1 MSRIVILTN
10 TYPYSGETFLENEL
24 KYIPNPNMAVI
35 CPIQIAGFH
44 HVDSEKHKITVFHCM
59 KKIILTDWIV
69 SVGKG
74 IYNIFKQHEL
84 KEIKKDRFMIK
95 NFIKAIKFAIK
106 SETAICAITRWIPV
120 WNVDNES
127 IVFYSY
133 WFYEAA
139 YIAARLH
146 EIFPNSIFI
155 SRCHGYDL
163 YKERHIGG
171 YLPFRQYLLY
181 SASAVYPISQQ
192 GRKYLLNNYGF
203 QWKDKIKVC
212 RLGTERLFKPILQKE
227 QNHIITIVSCSNLV
241 KVKRVHLLIE
251 ALMTTNL
258 PLCWYHIGD
267 GPMKESLL
275 SLANK
280 LPQTIQWKFLGAI
293 PNCEVQKFYAEHYVD
308 ALINV
313 SESEGIPVSIMEA
326 LSYGIPAIATDV
338 GGVSEIIED
347 GKNGILLKKDFT
359 SEELISAISFFGN
372 LTQENSI
379 VRINAVTMWN
389 EKYNAVNNYS
399 QFYNKVYN
407 LI

>member
-24 KYIPNPNMAVI
+24 KYIPDPNMAVI

-106 SETAICAITRWIPV
+106 SETAIRAITRWIPV
-120 WNVDNES
+120 WNVENGS

-139 YIAARLH
+139 YMAARLH

-171 YLPFRQYLLY
+171 YLPFRQYLLQ
-181 SASAVYPISQQ
+181 SASEIYPISQQ
-192 GRKYLLNNYGF
+192 GRNYLLNNYGF

-251 ALMTTNL
+251 ALKTTNL

-275 SLANK
+275 SLANEFPK
-280 LPQTIQWKFLGAI
+280 TIQWKFLGAI

-308 ALINV
+308 AFINV

-326 LSYGIPAIATDV
+326 MSYGIPVIATDV
-338 GGVSEIIED
+338 GGVSEIVED

-372 LTQENSI
+372 LTQENFI

-399 QFYNKVYN
+399 QFYNKVRN